1 MKKIAFLAL
10 SIGASYLAKAQD
22 FGSIVAASLPD
33 ANKYATEYMRPFG
46 ESEIYNLSR
55 GWFNTART
63 HKFLGFDF
71 SFSGQF
77 ALIPAGKESFT
88 FKNSDYSSLRL
99 ENAAKTSA
107 SLPTFMGGATTEEIR
122 ATTTITNGSFS
133 TTATTKFTAP
143 GGIGDDLKKNISFL
157 PLASPM
163 PVAQIGIGLFKH
175 TDLKVRYFP
184 KTSFDKIE
192 VGVTGVALQHE
203 FSNYLPFIKKVP
215 FLHIS
220 ALAGYTKSTASYKPV
235 FNSGSSVQN
244 PKGNAV
250 AEFDIS
256 ALTVQGIVSAKFS
269 FLELYTSVGYVS
281 GKSDLNLKGDYETTY
296 QTPPLG
302 SQKVTVTD
310 PIALSYTGSGITNT
324 WGARV
329 NIFFLKLYAD
339 YTFANYNGASV
350 GAAFSFR

>member
-1 MKKIAFLAL
+1 MKKITFLTL
-10 SIGASYLAKAQD
+10 SICVCYLAKAQD

-55 GWFNTART
+55 GWFSTART
-63 HKFLGFDF
+63 HKLLGFDF
-71 SFSGQF
+71 SASGQF
-77 ALIPAGKESFT
+77 ALIPSGKESFT
-88 FKNSDYSSLRL
+88 FKNSDYSSLKL
-99 ENAAKTSA
+99 NDVSKTSA
-107 SLPTFMGGATTEEIR
+107 TLPTFMGGTTNEQIR
-122 ATTTITNGSFS
+122 ATTTVNGQ
-133 TTATTKFTAP
+133 TATTTFTAP
-143 GGIGDDLKKNISFL
+143 SGIGDDLKKSLSFL
-157 PLASPM
+157 PLASPL

-184 KTSFDKIE
+184 KTSFNNVE

-220 ALAGYTKSTASYKPV
+220 GLVGYTKSTASYKPV

-250 AEFDIS
+250 ADFDIS

-269 FLELYTSVGYVS
+269 FLELYTSVGYIS
-281 GKSDLNLKGDYETTY
+281 GKSNLSLKGDYTTTY
-296 QTPPLG
+296 QTIIGP
-302 SQKVTVTD
+302 QTVTVTD
-310 PIALSYTGSGITNT
+310 PIALGYTGSGITNT
-324 WGARV
+324 WGARF
-329 NIFFLKLYAD
+329 NIFFFKLYAD
-339 YTFANYNGASV
+339 YTFANYNGASI

>member
-1 MKKIAFLAL
+1 MKKITFVAL
-10 SIGASYLAKAQD
+10 CIFAGFIVKAQD

-55 GWFNTART
+55 GWFSTART
-63 HKFLGFDF
+63 HKLLGFDF
-71 SFSGQF
+71 SVSGQF
-77 ALIPAGKESFT
+77 ALIPSGKENFT
-88 FKNSDYSSLRL
+88 FKNSDYSSIKLSGT
-99 ENAAKTSA
+99 AATSA
-107 SLPTFMGGATTEEIR
+107 TLPTFMGGTTNQQITATTSTTVSGVPVT
-122 ATTTITNGSFS
+122 ATTT
-133 TTATTKFTAP
+133 FTAP

-163 PVAQIGIGLFKH
+163 PVAQIGIGLLKH

-184 KTSFDKIE
+184 KTSFNNIE

-220 ALAGYTKSTASYKPV
+220 GLVGYTKSTASYKPV
-235 FNSGSSVQN
+235 FNAGSSVQN

-250 AEFDIS
+250 ADFDIS
-256 ALTVQGIVSAKFS
+256 AFTVQGIVSAKFA
-269 FLELYTSVGYVS
+269 FLELYTSVGYIS
-281 GKSDLNLKGDYETTY
+281 GKSNLNLKGDYTTTY
-296 QTPPLG
+296 QTIAGP
-302 SQKVTVTD
+302 QTVTATD
-310 PIALSYTGSGITNT
+310 PIALGYKASGVTNT

-329 NIFFLKLYAD
+329 NIFFFKLYAD
-339 YTFANYNGASV
+339 YTFATYNGASL

>member
-1 MKKIAFLAL
+1 MKKITFLAL
-10 SIGASYLAKAQD
+10 FACASYVAQAQD

-55 GWFNTART
+55 GWFSTART
-63 HKFLGFDF
+63 HKFLGFDL
-71 SFSGQF
+71 SVSGQF
-77 ALIPAGKESFT
+77 ALIPSGKESFT

-99 ENAAKTSA
+99 NDATKTTA
-107 SLPTFMGGATTEEIR
+107 TLPTFMGGTTNEQIR
-122 ATTTITNGSFS
+122 ATTTISNGTLS
-133 TTATTKFTAP
+133 TTATTTFTAP
-143 GGIGDDLKKNISFL
+143 SGIGDDLKKNLSFL
-157 PLASPM
+157 PLAAPL

-184 KTSFDKIE
+184 KTSFDNIE

-215 FLHIS
+215 FLHLS
-220 ALAGYTKSTASYKPV
+220 ALVGYTKSTASYKPE

-256 ALTVQGIVSAKFS
+256 ALTVQGIVSAKFA
-269 FLELYTSVGYVS
+269 FLELYTSIGYINGTS
-281 GKSDLNLKGDYETTY
+281 NLKLKGDYDVTY
-296 QTPPLG
+296 QSILG
-302 SQKVTVTD
+302 PQNVTVTD
-310 PIALSYTGSGITNT
+310 PVALGYKASGVTNT
-324 WGARV
+324 WGARF
-329 NIFFLKLYAD
+329 NIFFFKLYAD
-339 YTFANYNGASV
+339 YTFATYNGASV

>member
-1 MKKIAFLAL
+1 MKKITFLAL
-10 SIGASYLAKAQD
+10 SICASYLAKSQD

-33 ANKYATEYMRPFG
+33 ANKYATEYMKPFG

-55 GWFNTART
+55 GWFSTART

-71 SFSGQF
+71 SISGQF
-77 ALIPAGKESFT
+77 ALIPSGKESFT
-88 FKNSDYSSLRL
+88 FRNSDYSSLKL
-99 ENAAKTSA
+99 SGTTATSA
-107 SLPTFMGGATTEEIR
+107 TLPTFMGGATNQQIT
-122 ATTTITNGSFS
+122 ATTTISNGALS
-133 TTATTKFTAP
+133 TSATTTITAP
-143 GGIGDDLKKNISFL
+143 GGIGDDLKKNLSFL
-157 PLASPM
+157 PLASPL
-163 PVAQIGIGLFKH
+163 PVAQIGVGLFKH

-184 KTSFDKIE
+184 KTSFDNIE

-215 FLHIS
+215 FLHLS
-220 ALAGYTKSTASYKPV
+220 ALVGYTKSTASYKPE

-244 PKGNAV
+244 PKGNAI

-269 FLELYTSVGYVS
+269 FLELYTSVGYIS
-281 GKSDLNLKGDYETTY
+281 GKSNLSLKGDYITTY
-296 QTPPLG
+296 QTILG
-302 SQKVTVTD
+302 PQNVNVAD
-310 PIALSYTGSGITNT
+310 PVALGYKASGVTNT

-329 NIFFLKLYAD
+329 NIFFLKVYAD
-339 YTFANYNGASV
+339 YTFATYNGASI